1 MTGVTGVTGA
11 VPGLVDLA
19 ALAARDR
26 DHDDKPLTA
35 RTTASLVRHFANE
48 RYAYLHPGTRTIV
61 PGRFGCD
68 LLRLRYVGRL
78 KRGADAHRPLVL
90 DEAAH

>member
-35 RTTASLVRHFANE
+35 RATASLVRHFANE

-61 PGRFGCD
+61 PGRS
-68 LLRLRYVGRL
+68 RIRSI
-78 KRGADAHRPLVL
+78 GAALRPLPM
-90 DEAAH
+90 

>member
-1 MTGVTGVTGA
+1 MTGVTGA

-48 RYAYLHPGTRTIV
+48 RYAYLHPGTRTVV
-61 PGRFGCD
+61 PARLGCD
-68 LLRLRYVGRL
+68 LPSLRYVG
-78 KRGADAHRPLVL
+78 HRNQESTRTRHQVL
-90 DEAAH
+90 DEAAN